1 MSKLAFV
8 FPGQGSQKV
17 GMLQGWG
24 KELSGTFELASEV
37 LGYDLWKL
45 IQDGPVERLNQT
57 EYTQPAV
64 LTSSLAMWFIAKERG
79 AAPDLVAGHSLG
91 EYAALVAAEVV
102 SFEVAVS
109 LVQKRGQLMQSA
121 VPIGKGGMAAILG
134 LEDENVVEI
143 CRTCAGADIL
153 EAANFNSPGQV
164 VIAGHTEAINRALEA
179 CNAAGAK
186 RAIVLPVSAPFHCRL
201 MEPAAAEMAT
211 ILNDTCLSEPTIGLL
226 QNVDAHYA
234 RTTEHIRANLVA
246 QMSKAV
252 LWTPIVQ
259 HMVKDGVDVIVECGP
274 GSVLSGLNRRIDKSV
289 STLGISSEK
298 EMGAVM
304 ERII

>member
-17 GMLQGWG
+17 GMLEGWG
-24 KELSGTFELASEV
+24 NELSGTFQLASEV

-45 IQDGPVERLNQT
+45 IQDGPEDRLNQT

-64 LTSSLAMWFIAKERG
+64 LTSSLAIWFLAKERG
-79 AAPDLVAGHSLG
+79 VTPDFVAGHSLG
-91 EYAALVAAEVV
+91 EYSALVAAEVV
-102 SFEVAVS
+102 SFEDAVS

-143 CRTCAGADIL
+143 CRTCAETDIL

-164 VIAGHTEAINRALEA
+164 VIAGHLKAINRAIDA
-179 CNAAGAK
+179 CKAAGAK
-186 RAIVLPVSAPFHCRL
+186 RAIVLPVSAPFHCEL
-201 MEPAAAEMAT
+201 MRPAAAEMAD
-211 ILNDTCLSEPTIGLL
+211 ILNNTNLRTPNIKLL
-226 QNVDAHYA
+226 QNVDAQYA
-234 RTTEHIRANLVA
+234 ITVEDIRNNLIA

-252 LWTPIVQ
+252 LWTPTIQ
-259 HMVKDGVDVIVECGP
+259 RMVLDGLDVIVECGP
-274 GSVLSGLNRRIDKSV
+274 GSVLSGLNRRIDKSL
-289 STLGISSEK
+289 SSLGISSK
-298 EMGAVM
+298 KDLGLVM
-304 ERII
+304 ERLI

>member
-64 LTSSLAMWFIAKERG
+64 LTSSLAMWFKAKERG